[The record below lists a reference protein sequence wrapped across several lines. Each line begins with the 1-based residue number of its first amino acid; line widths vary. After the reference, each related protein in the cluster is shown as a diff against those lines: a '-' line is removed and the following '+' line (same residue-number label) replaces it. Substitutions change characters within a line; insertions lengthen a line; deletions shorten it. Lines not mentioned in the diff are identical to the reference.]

1 MVAEPLA
8 EKLAD
13 AIGCSLAKI
22 SMVAERFVPI
32 NNCGRCC
39 SLAKISMV
47 AEQTFSHFVEYLSCS
62 LAKISMV
69 AEQDL

>member
-47 AEQTFSHFVEYLSCS
+47 AERIMVNEERMFGCS

-69 AEQDL
+69 AEH